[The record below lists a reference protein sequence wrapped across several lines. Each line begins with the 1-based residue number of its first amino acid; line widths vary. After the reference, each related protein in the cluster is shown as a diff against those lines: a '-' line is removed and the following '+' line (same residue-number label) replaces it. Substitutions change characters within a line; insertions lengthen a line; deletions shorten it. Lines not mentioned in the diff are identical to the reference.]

1 VAAALE
7 LFSDPSQ
14 KIAIANWA
22 FRAAALTFA
31 QLHPI
36 EQLRRFHSGADMP
49 NPTQD
54 IFTVDY
60 VSGVCVV
67 TIAARELSTD
77 TSEELSSGL
86 LALLNEGKAKNFLLD
101 FDTVRFMES
110 SCFGALVTFLKWLSR
125 FDGKIAL
132 ANVSEEIRFLF
143 NVTKLDKVFPL
154 HRDVPSALRFL
165 GAQI

>member
-1 VAAALE
+1 
-7 LFSDPSQ
+7 
-14 KIAIANWA
+14 
-22 FRAAALTFA
+22 
-31 QLHPI
+31 
-36 EQLRRFHSGADMP
+36 MP
-49 NPTQD
+49 KPVQD
-54 IFTVDY
+54 IVTVDY

-67 TIAARELSTD
+67 TIAVRELDSD
-77 TSEELSSGL
+77 ASEELSSRL
-86 LALLNEGKAKNFLLD
+86 LALLNDGKSTKFLLD

-132 ANVSEEIRFLF
+132 ANVSENIRFLF
-143 NVTKLDKVFPL
+143 AVTKLDKVFPL

>member
-1 VAAALE
+1 
-7 LFSDPSQ
+7 
-14 KIAIANWA
+14 
-22 FRAAALTFA
+22 
-31 QLHPI
+31 
-36 EQLRRFHSGADMP
+36 MP
-49 NPTQD
+49 NPVQD
-54 IFTVDY
+54 IVTVDY

-67 TIAARELSTD
+67 TIAVRELNTES
-77 TSEELSSGL
+77 SEELSSRL
-86 LALLNEGKAKNFLLD
+86 LALLNEGKSTRFLLD

-132 ANVSEEIRFLF
+132 ANVSENVRFLF
-143 NVTKLDKVFPL
+143 AVTKLDKVFPL

>member
-1 VAAALE
+1 M
-7 LFSDPSQ
+7 
-14 KIAIANWA
+14 
-22 FRAAALTFA
+22 RA
-31 QLHPI
+31 QYLHG
-36 EQLRRFHSGADMP
+36 EVMAT
-49 NPTQD
+49 PTQD
-54 IFTVDY
+54 IVTVDY

-67 TIAARELSTD
+67 TIALRELDSD
-77 TSEELSSGL
+77 ASEELSSKL
-86 LALLNEGKAKNFLLD
+86 LYLLNEGKSKLFLLD

-132 ANVSEEIRFLF
+132 ANVSENVRFLF
-143 NVTKLDKVFPL
+143 AVTKLDKVFPL